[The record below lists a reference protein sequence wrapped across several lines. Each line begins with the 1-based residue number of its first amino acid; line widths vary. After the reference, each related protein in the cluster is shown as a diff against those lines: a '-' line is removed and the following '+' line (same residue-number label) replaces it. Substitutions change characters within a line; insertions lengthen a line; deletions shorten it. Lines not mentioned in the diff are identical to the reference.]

1 MITTKDHKEMK
12 YSNIYEYLDM
22 IFEANTNPTKSE
34 IIEAKKQYYK
44 LWHREYNRKRRKTR
58 KEFRLGFD
66 AKTLQ
71 RIKDRKGTLSVS
83 RYLYN
88 AVYDALDGGLKS
100 NFDNEQLTTI
110 HQKLIR
116 LIALVEQVLESEE
129 STQTE
134 LLLERIE
141 ELELQFSKLTA

>member
-1 MITTKDHKEMK
+1 MK
-12 YSNIYEYLDM
+12 YSSIYDYLDAV
-22 IFEANTNPTKSE
+22 FEHIPNPSKE
-34 IIEAKKQYYK
+34 DIIYAKKQYYK

-71 RIKDRKGTLSVS
+71 RIKDQKGTLSVS
-83 RYLYN
+83 KYLYN

-110 HQKLIR
+110 HQKLMQ
-116 LIALVEQVLESEE
+116 LIALLEQVLESEE
-129 STQTE
+129 SLQVE
-134 LLLERIE
+134 QLLERVE
-141 ELELQFSKLTA
+141 ALELQFSKLTA